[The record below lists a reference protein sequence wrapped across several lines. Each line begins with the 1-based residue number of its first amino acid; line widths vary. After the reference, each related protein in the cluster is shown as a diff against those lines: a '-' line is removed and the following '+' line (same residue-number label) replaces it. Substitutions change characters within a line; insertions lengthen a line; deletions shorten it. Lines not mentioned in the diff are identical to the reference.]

1 MSTEPT
7 FVPGVSTPMIE
18 FTPDMVRD
26 LSQAQKKAVAE
37 GLSSFIWRTH
47 EFDTR
52 YAHYLVEY
60 LSTKMGLTNV

>member
-1 MSTEPT
+1 
-7 FVPGVSTPMIE
+7 MIE